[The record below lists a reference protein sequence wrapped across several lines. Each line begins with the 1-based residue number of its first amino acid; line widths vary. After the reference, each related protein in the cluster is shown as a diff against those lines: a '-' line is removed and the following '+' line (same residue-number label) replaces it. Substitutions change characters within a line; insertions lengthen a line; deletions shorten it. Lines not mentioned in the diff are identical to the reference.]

1 MQIFILFSNVISNY
15 VPWDTSAL
23 ESMASYLRNVIGS
36 SVNIGIVIMGII
48 VAVLVVIRIAKKFAK

>member
-1 MQIFILFSNVISNY
+1 MNPFVILSVTNY
-15 VPWDTSAL
+15 IPWNTGAL
-23 ESMASYLRNVIGS
+23 DSMAAYLRQAIGN

>member
-1 MQIFILFSNVISNY
+1 M
-15 VPWDTSAL
+15 
-23 ESMASYLRNVIGS
+23 ESMASYVKTVIGA